1 MALIDRVKKVLDEKG
16 MSFTDLAGL
25 MESPRA
31 SLYRSIQSE
40 TIKFSTLKKVA
51 EVLDLHVVELILPI
65 KVQSL
70 EFLDGEI
77 VVLHHQMNYLA
88 HQLVY
93 LKHGK
98 TTFEEIQSG
107 FDSFARVTNFRWPNR
122 ITTIDIA
129 EQTFLA
135 KYGNEKTKQ
144 S

>member
-1 MALIDRVKKVLDEKG
+1 MALIDRIKNVLEEKG

-31 SLYRSIQSE
+31 SLYKSIQAE
-40 TIKFSTLKKVA
+40 NIKFSTLKKLA
-51 EVLDLHVVELILPI
+51 DVLDLHVVELILPI

-77 VVLHHQMNYLA
+77 VVLHHHLNYLA

-98 TTFEEIQSG
+98 TTIEEIQAE
-107 FDSFARVTNFRWPNR
+107 FDSFARVTNFHWPNR
-122 ITTIDIA
+122 ITTMDMA
-129 EQTFLA
+129 EEGFLA
-135 KYGNEKTKQ
+135 KYGNPKG
-144 S
+144 

>member
-1 MALIDRVKKVLDEKG
+1 

-25 MESPRA
+25 MEAPRA

-40 TIKFSTLKKVA
+40 TIKFSTLKKLA

-65 KVQSL
+65 KVHAL

-98 TTFEEIQSG
+98 TTFEEIQAG
-107 FDSFARVTNFRWPNR
+107 FDSFARVTSFHWPNR
-122 ITTIDIA
+122 ITTIDMA
-129 EQTFLA
+129 EQTYLA